1 MKGSQANQI
10 YDLAIIGAGVSGA
23 AIARRMSMYKLK
35 TALIEKEADVSFG
48 TSKANSGIIHG
59 GFHHSTELLKSK
71 LELQG
76 NLMFDQLQRELHFPF
91 TRCGILVAAMNYE
104 EMETVQYLYE
114 RGRKNGAIGIELCS
128 RERILD
134 LEPKLTGDVVGGLYA
149 PGGGIIE
156 PYRFVFALVESA
168 QKNGVTVITDF
179 ELSGAEWD
187 EELFHL
193 RSSDGRSLDARYVVN
208 AAGLFADRVSAIFG
222 AEEFTI
228 TPRKGEY
235 YLLDRMTRACP
246 DRVLFP
252 VPSKISKG
260 VLVIPTVEGTV
271 LLGPTA
277 EEEEDKEDLSTSSSK
292 LKSIF
297 DSARKMIPKVSTGD
311 VITAFSGLRPA
322 MASGDFYIE
331 ASKKRARFIQVAGI
345 QSPGLTAAPAIGE
358 YVKEILK
365 NEGLVLQE
373 QSNYDPTVPR
383 VPRIRNKDAHDIDEL
398 IKTNPAYGNIVCRC
412 ENISEAEIV
421 EAIRLGHDTLDGI
434 KFFTRSGMG
443 RCQGG
448 FCTGRIIEII
458 MRETGK
464 NFNEISKRGKN
475 STLLRRSL

>member
-1 MKGSQANQI
+1 
-10 YDLAIIGAGVSGA
+10 
-23 AIARRMSMYKLK
+23 
-35 TALIEKEADVSFG
+35 
-48 TSKANSGIIHG
+48 
-59 GFHHSTELLKSK
+59 
-71 LELQG
+71 
-76 NLMFDQLQRELHFPF
+76 
-91 TRCGILVAAMNYE
+91 MNYE

-114 RGRKNGAIGIELCS
+114 RGKKNGAIGIELCS

-168 QKNGVTVITDF
+168 QKNGVHVITDF
-179 ELSGAEWD
+179 EVSGAEWD
-187 EELFHL
+187 GKLFRL
-193 RSSDGRSLDARYVVN
+193 QSSDGRGLDARYVVN
-208 AAGLFADRVSAIFG
+208 AAGLYADRVSAIFG

-277 EEEEDKEDLSTSSSK
+277 EEEEDKEDLSTSSAK

-331 ASKKRARFIQVAGI
+331 ASKKRAHFIQVAGI
-345 QSPGLTAAPAIGE
+345 QSPGLTAAPAIAE

-383 VPRIRNKDAHDIDEL
+383 VPRIRNIDAHDIDEL
-398 IKTNPAYGNIVCRC
+398 IKTNPAYGNIICRC
-412 ENISEAEIV
+412 ENISEAEII
-421 EAIRLGHDTLDGI
+421 EAIRRGHHTLDGI

-464 NFNEISKRGKN
+464 NYNEISKRGKN
-475 STLLRRSL
+475 STILRRSL